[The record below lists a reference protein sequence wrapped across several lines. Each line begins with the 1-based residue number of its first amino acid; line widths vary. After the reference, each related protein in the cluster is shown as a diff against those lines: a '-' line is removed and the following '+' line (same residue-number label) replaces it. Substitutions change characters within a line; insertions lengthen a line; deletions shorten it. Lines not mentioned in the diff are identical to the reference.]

1 MVKLLKAELSREA
14 IKYLIVGAVGYVID
28 TSLFNYFSLF
38 VDFGAG
44 EANPIVNKTI
54 SAVVAITVTY
64 LANSRWTFR
73 RRKGRPEGIR
83 RILLYGAVNAAGLGL
98 TLIPLAISRYV
109 LGLESL
115 IADNISANILG
126 TGVATLFRFFAARR
140 YVFPLS

>member
-14 IKYLIVGAVGYVID
+14 IKYLFVGAAGYVID

-54 SAVVAITVTY
+54 SAVVAITFTY

-73 RRKGRPEGIR
+73 RRKGRPEGVKR
-83 RILLYGAVNAAGLGL
+83 VLLYGAVNAAGLGL
-98 TLIPLAISRYV
+98 TLLPLAISRYL
-109 LGLESL
+109 LGFDSL
-115 IADNISANILG
+115 LADNISANIIG
-126 TGVATLFRFFAARR
+126 TGLALVFRFVANRLW
-140 YVFPLS
+140 VFPK